1 METGDLIVY
10 TSADPVMQIAAHE
23 DIIPLEELYRICEYA
38 REITKDD
45 PYMIGRI
52 MLVHMWA
59 NQATSKELQTVMTM
73 R

>member
-10 TSADPVMQIAAHE
+10 TSAVTQIAAHE
-23 DIIPLEELYRICEYA
+23 DIIPLEEFIVFGIR

-45 PYMIGRI
+45 PYMIGHCTSVCGVN
-52 MLVHMWA
+52 L
-59 NQATSKELQTVMTM
+59 ATSKELQTDMTM